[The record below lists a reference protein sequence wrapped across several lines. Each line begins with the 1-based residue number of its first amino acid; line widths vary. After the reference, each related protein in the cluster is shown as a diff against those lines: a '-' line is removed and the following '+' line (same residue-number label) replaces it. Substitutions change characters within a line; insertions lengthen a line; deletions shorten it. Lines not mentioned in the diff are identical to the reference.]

1 MSKVL
6 IVLGHPNIE
15 KSFGNKG
22 IIENFKTLC
31 PEVEV
36 DDLYKLY
43 PDFKIDVKKEQEK
56 LLKADCI
63 IFHFPMFWYNAP
75 ALLRLWF
82 EKVLEHGFAYGS
94 KGTSLKGK
102 KLIVSFTT
110 GTPTNEYKEGGSQN
124 FTLDDL
130 MKGLHQLAN
139 LCYMNWN
146 GFITTGGVMFFGKED
161 PDKVAKMKDRLKQH
175 ANELFD
181 KVKAK

>member
-6 IVLGHPNIE
+6 IVLAHPNFE

-22 IIENFKTLC
+22 IVENFKSLC
-31 PEVEV
+31 PVAEV

-43 PDFKIDVKKEQEK
+43 PDFKIDLKKEQEK
-56 LLKADCI
+56 LLKADII
-63 IFHFPMFWYNAP
+63 IFQFPMFWYNAP

-110 GTPTNEYKEGGSQN
+110 GSATDDYKEGGVQN

-139 LCYMNWN
+139 LCSMKYE
-146 GFITTGGVMFFGKED
+146 GYIATGGLTFFLK
-161 PDKVAKMKDRLKQH
+161 DKPEEMKKMQENLEKH
-175 ANELFD
+175 AEQLS
-181 KVKAK
+181 

>member
-6 IVLGHPNIE
+6 IVLAHPNFE

-22 IIENFKTLC
+22 IVENFKSLC
-31 PEVEV
+31 PVAEV

-56 LLKADCI
+56 LLNADTI
-63 IFHFPMFWYNAP
+63 IFQFPMFWYNAP

-102 KLIVSFTT
+102 KLLASFTT
-110 GTPTNEYKEGGSQN
+110 GSATDDYKEGGVQN
-124 FTLDDL
+124 VTLDDL
-130 MKGLHQLAN
+130 MKGIHQLAN
-139 LCYMNWN
+139 LCSMNWC
-146 GFITTGGVMFFGKED
+146 GFVTTGGVMFFGKED
-161 PDKVAKMKDRLKQH
+161 PEKVQKMKYRLKQH
-175 ANELFD
+175 AQEIVD
-181 KVKAK
+181 KLK